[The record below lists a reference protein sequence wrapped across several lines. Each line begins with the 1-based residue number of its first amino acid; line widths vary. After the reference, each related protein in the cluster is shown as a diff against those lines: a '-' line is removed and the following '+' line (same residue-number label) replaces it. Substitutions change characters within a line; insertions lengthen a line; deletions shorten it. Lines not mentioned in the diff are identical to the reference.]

1 MSKARNLSD
10 FISDATIDSTEIA
23 DLSVTHAKLHTDV
36 NLSSK
41 TLTFAAN
48 QISGNSVDGG
58 VISNFASTGIDDNAS
73 ATAVTILSDGKVGI
87 GTSSPSSKLHV
98 NGGDIQVSAGNSLKY
113 SSTAYITPEDNSIGA
128 RVQGTSAV
136 TLWTSSA
143 EAMRIDSSGNVGIG
157 TTSPNYDLV
166 INNSSGP
173 TLRLDTNLAAAN
185 ASVVMTES
193 NGTSSANG
201 GFIRYNGGD
210 NRLELGV
217 GTSWNTTRMVIARD
231 TGNVGIGT
239 ETPRSALQV
248 VSGATRLT
256 GGSARFGKRDI
267 TGGLFLHSDASTS
280 SHYNWMITTQDTV
293 NQGFEIIPS
302 ADPGGTVFS
311 TPAFVITGDDRKVG
325 IGTSSPDTLLELR
338 KDTASTGYGEYPIL
352 SIRNDNAS
360 GYSAIHFQ
368 EGSTQRARVE
378 VGNNSGT
385 PYMGLYTT
393 SGASG
398 ITIKSGNVGIGTT
411 TPYKQLQVKETSTA
425 TTSVHYPISI
435 GGSNHVAAYATGIG
449 FDPEGYGYRN
459 KIAIV
464 TEGIGAGWSRGKLH
478 ILFKDIS
485 DNNEATLAD
494 SKVTFLEN
502 GYVGVGVTSPR
513 NKVHVAGAIT
523 SNKGI
528 TNGTGLVQTVG
539 RGMYHILATNNY
551 GAGSNVRHAAYYVCV
566 DYEGDDIVAT
576 NTIFNN
582 NNMSISFS
590 ISGGWLIAGGLPGG
604 NNNISVF
611 GM

>member
-23 DLSVTHAKLHTDV
+23 DLSVTHAKLHTDM

-87 GTSSPSSKLHV
+87 GVSSPSEPLHV
-98 NGGDIQVSAGNSLKY
+98 AGGAVRIGNTNIRHDGSGGSWDMAFETY
-113 SSTAYITPEDNSIGA
+113 SGGYYE
-128 RVQGTSAV
+128 R
-136 TLWTSSA
+136 
-143 EAMRIDSSGNVGIG
+143 MRIGS
-157 TTSPNYDLV
+157 
-166 INNSSGP
+166 
-173 TLRLDTNLAAAN
+173 
-185 ASVVMTES
+185 
-193 NGTSSANG
+193 
-201 GFIRYNGGD
+201 
-210 NRLELGV
+210 
-217 GTSWNTTRMVIARD
+217 

-239 ETPRSALQV
+239 SSPTHKLHVDGTLRTNGTVTHNAANLNLI
-248 VSGATRLT
+248 ADN
-256 GGSARFGKRDI
+256 ARILIEEADGTDI
-267 TGGLFLHSDASTS
+267 TWLGDHTGEGQGALFLYDHGGAATVKLTAD
-280 SHYNWMITTQDTV
+280 SHANYIN
-293 NQGFEIIPS
+293 NGNSF
-302 ADPGGTVFS
+302 
-311 TPAFVITGDDRKVG
+311 G
-325 IGTSSPDTLLELR
+325 IGTNSPSEILHVQKASDDKLVYGSNPRLLLDTPTGINGLRVLGDTTPFEFKIDSGTYNGSTFQMGGTGDVSLLGTTTTGSATHKDSPTFFFNSMRWNGSANSTHFQGAIKGHTRSSTNGDGYLGIGANANANHLNI
-338 KDTASTGYGEYPIL
+338 DASTGY
-352 SIRNDNAS
+352 
-360 GYSAIHFQ
+360 
-368 EGSTQRARVE
+368 
-378 VGNNSGT
+378 
-385 PYMGLYTT
+385 
-393 SGASG
+393 
-398 ITIKSGNVGIGTT
+398 VGIGTT
-411 TPYKQLQVKETSTA
+411 TPYKQLQIKETSTA

-435 GGSNHVAAYATGIG
+435 GGSNHNTSYATGIG

>member
-1 MSKARNLSD
+1 VSSPN
-10 FISDATIDSTEIA
+10 EP
-23 DLSVTHAKLHTDV
+23 LHVAGGAVRIGNTNIRHDG
-36 NLSSK
+36 
-41 TLTFAAN
+41 
-48 QISGNSVDGG
+48 SGGSWDMAFETYSGG
-58 VISNFASTGIDDNAS
+58 YYERMRIGSTGN
-73 ATAVTILSDGKVGI
+73 VGI
-87 GTSSPSSKLHV
+87 GTSSPTHKLHV
-98 NGGDIQVSAGNSLKY
+98 DGTLRTNGTVTHNAANLNLIADNARILIEEADGTDITWLGDHTGEGQGALFLYDHGGAATVKLTADSHANYINNGNSF
-113 SSTAYITPEDNSIGA
+113 
-128 RVQGTSAV
+128 
-136 TLWTSSA
+136 
-143 EAMRIDSSGNVGIG
+143 GIG
-157 TTSPNYDLV
+157 TNSPSEILHVQKASDDKLV
-166 INNSSGP
+166 YGSNP
-173 TLRLDTNLAAAN
+173 RLLLDTPTGINGLRVLGDTTPFEFKIDSGTYNGSTFQMGGTGDVSLLGTTTTGSATHKDSPTFFFNSMRWNGSANSTHFQGAIKGHTRSSTNGDGYLGIGAN
-185 ASVVMTES
+185 A
-193 NGTSSANG
+193 NANHLN
-201 GFIRYNGGD
+201 ID
-210 NRLELGV
+210 
-217 GTSWNTTRMVIARD
+217 
-231 TGNVGIGT
+231 
-239 ETPRSALQV
+239 
-248 VSGATRLT
+248 
-256 GGSARFGKRDI
+256 
-267 TGGLFLHSDASTS
+267 
-280 SHYNWMITTQDTV
+280 
-293 NQGFEIIPS
+293 
-302 ADPGGTVFS
+302 
-311 TPAFVITGDDRKVG
+311 
-325 IGTSSPDTLLELR
+325 
-338 KDTASTGYGEYPIL
+338 ASTGY
-352 SIRNDNAS
+352 
-360 GYSAIHFQ
+360 
-368 EGSTQRARVE
+368 
-378 VGNNSGT
+378 
-385 PYMGLYTT
+385 
-393 SGASG
+393 
-398 ITIKSGNVGIGTT
+398 VGIGTT
-411 TPYKQLQVKETSTA
+411 TPYKQLQIKETSTA

-435 GGSNHVAAYATGIG
+435 GGSNHNTSYATGIG